1 MSTNTKAIVLFA
13 SALGV
18 SILFLVRWRQKRELR
33 RRHRR
38 KSQGSL
44 NIGGKLQIYMTA
56 PFVSTDIIAHAASF
70 PHPFF
75 SHITGIFGC
84 DFGGTLSKIVYFETK
99 TAKNHDLKKEHGDTI
114 EIPGRKSLRRNISL
128 GQLDTP
134 DHQVALDQLYSYMD
148 SSRDTSG
155 VSTRDDSLSFYSN
168 ILGGRLHFLHFET
181 RNMASGIEM
190 LSSTGITENI
200 RTIGCTGGGAHKYAK
215 EFEDQL
221 GITFVQL
228 DELGCLVR
236 GMNFALTNVVG
247 ECYTYRNDSTSP
259 VPVPDSASVSVTEKS
274 PKKIIEEPKT
284 DEKKIDKKSILEK
297 KKIEINTEQKTPTP
311 KRNEQN
317 KDDFTQSDKMKTPQP
332 QGWRRDVKEH
342 TYKVTMPHEMFC
354 TNELFPYLVVNIGSG
369 VSILKVKSPVVFE
382 RVSGSSLG
390 GGKLI
395 FFIVIFSSKYCTKI
409 DRMQRKNKL
418 GVEVY

>member
-1 MSTNTKAIVLFA
+1 MCL
-13 SALGV
+13 
-18 SILFLVRWRQKRELR
+18 
-33 RRHRR
+33 
-38 KSQGSL
+38 
-44 NIGGKLQIYMTA
+44 
-56 PFVSTDIIAHAASF
+56 P
-70 PHPFF
+70 
-75 SHITGIFGC
+75 GIFGC

-99 TAKNHDLKKEHGDTI
+99 TGKNHDLKEKELGDTV

-148 SSRDTSG
+148 SSRDKSG

-181 RNMASGIEM
+181 RNMVSGIEL

-259 VPVPDSASVSVTEKS
+259 VPVPEPPKDIKS
-274 PKKIIEEPKT
+274 PKSTPAT
-284 DEKKIDKKSILEK
+284 PTRNSDEKKTEEK
-297 KKIEINTEQKTPTP
+297 KAGFSFEDRRAEEASDNKEVNVDDNEKESEEESP
-311 KRNEQN
+311 K
-317 KDDFTQSDKMKTPQP
+317 DKEEKRKAA
-332 QGWRRDVKEH
+332 GWRRDVKEH
-342 TYKVTMPHEMFC
+342 TYKVTMPYEMFA

-369 VSILKVKSPVVFE
+369 VSILKVKSPGVFE

-390 GGKLI
+390 GG
-395 FFIVIFSSKYCTKI
+395 TK
-409 DRMQRKNKL
+409 MSCSLHVNGSEL
-418 GVEVY
+418 

>member
-1 MSTNTKAIVLFA
+1 MCL
-13 SALGV
+13 
-18 SILFLVRWRQKRELR
+18 
-33 RRHRR
+33 
-38 KSQGSL
+38 
-44 NIGGKLQIYMTA
+44 
-56 PFVSTDIIAHAASF
+56 P
-70 PHPFF
+70 
-75 SHITGIFGC
+75 GIFGC

-99 TAKNHDLKKEHGDTI
+99 TGKNHDLKEKELGDTV

-148 SSRDTSG
+148 SSRDKSG

-181 RNMASGIEM
+181 RNMVSGIEL

-259 VPVPDSASVSVTEKS
+259 VPVPEPPKDMKS
-274 PKKIIEEPKT
+274 PKSTPAT
-284 DEKKIDKKSILEK
+284 PTRNSDEKKTEEKKSGFSFEDRRA
-297 KKIEINTEQKTPTP
+297 EEVSDNTEVNVDDNEKENEEENSKDKEE
-311 KRNEQN
+311 KR
-317 KDDFTQSDKMKTPQP
+317 KAA
-332 QGWRRDVKEH
+332 GWRRDVKEH
-342 TYKVTMPHEMFC
+342 TYKVTMPYEMFA

-369 VSILKVKSPVVFE
+369 VSILKVKSPGVFE

-390 GGKLI
+390 GGKKISCSLHVDGSELWWSFIGTMRCRYVEYLI
-395 FFIVIFSSKYCTKI
+395 QKYKAFSYSRSKESKEGV
-409 DRMQRKNKL
+409 RQRIHQATSL
-418 GVEVY
+418 RAS

>member
-1 MSTNTKAIVLFA
+1 MHHKC
-13 SALGV
+13 
-18 SILFLVRWRQKRELR
+18 
-33 RRHRR
+33 
-38 KSQGSL
+38 
-44 NIGGKLQIYMTA
+44 LQIASCKQLYCAA
-56 PFVSTDIIAHAASF
+56 PLTYLN
-70 PHPFF
+70 F
-75 SHITGIFGC
+75 SQITGIFGC

-99 TAKNHDLKKEHGDTI
+99 TAKNQHLKKEHGDTI

-190 LSSTGITENI
+190 LSCTGIAENI

-259 VPVPDSASVSVTEKS
+259 VPAPDSASVS
-274 PKKIIEEPKT
+274 PKKQMEEPKT
-284 DEKKIDKKSILEK
+284 DEKKIEK
-297 KKIEINTEQKTPTP
+297 KPIVEENKVESNTEQQKLGTPTRKELNRDEINGDKEKTPQQEKTP
-311 KRNEQN
+311 Q
-317 KDDFTQSDKMKTPQP
+317 PQP

-354 TNELFPYLVVNIGSG
+354 SNELFPYLVVNIGSG
-369 VSILKVKSPVVFE
+369 VSILKVKSPGVFE

-390 GGKLI
+390 GG
-395 FFIVIFSSKYCTKI
+395 
-409 DRMQRKNKL
+409 
-418 GVEVY
+418 E

>member
-1 MSTNTKAIVLFA
+1 MSSSKTNTKAIVLLA

-33 RRHRR
+33 RRQRR

-44 NIGGKLQIYMTA
+44 NIGGNESFKQDRIALFVLAQTDGSIYVA
-56 PFVSTDIIAHAASF
+56 YQSSVAHFKAF
-70 PHPFF
+70 FNIFLDFNCLIF
-75 SHITGIFGC
+75 SHNTGIFGC

-148 SSRDTSG
+148 SSRDRSG

-259 VPVPDSASVSVTEKS
+259 VPVPDSLSASASDKS
-274 PKKIIEEPKT
+274 PKKLTEEPKT
-284 DEKKIDKKSILEK
+284 DEKKIEK
-297 KKIEINTEQKTPTP
+297 KTIIEESKVEPNTDQKTATPVRKEIN
-311 KRNEQN
+311 
-317 KDDFTQSDKMKTPQP
+317 KDEIHGDKDKTPQP

-369 VSILKVKSPVVFE
+369 VSILKVKSPGVFE

-390 GGKLI
+390 GG
-395 FFIVIFSSKYCTKI
+395 
-409 DRMQRKNKL
+409 
-418 GVEVY
+418 

>member
-1 MSTNTKAIVLFA
+1 MIIQLTC
-13 SALGV
+13 
-18 SILFLVRWRQKRELR
+18 
-33 RRHRR
+33 
-38 KSQGSL
+38 
-44 NIGGKLQIYMTA
+44 LQ
-56 PFVSTDIIAHAASF
+56 
-70 PHPFF
+70 
-75 SHITGIFGC
+75 GIFGC

-99 TAKNHDLKKEHGDTI
+99 TGKNHDLKEKELGDTV

-148 SSRDTSG
+148 SSRDKSG

-181 RNMASGIEM
+181 RNMVSGIEL

-259 VPVPDSASVSVTEKS
+259 VPVPPKDIRS
-274 PKKIIEEPKT
+274 PKSTPATPTRKS
-284 DEKKIDKKSILEK
+284 DEKKTEEKKAGFSSEDRRAEEVSDGKEINLDEIDKEESSKDKDEK
-297 KKIEINTEQKTPTP
+297 QKAA
-311 KRNEQN
+311 
-317 KDDFTQSDKMKTPQP
+317 
-332 QGWRRDVKEH
+332 GWRRDVKEH
-342 TYKVTMPHEMFC
+342 TYKVTMPYEMFA

-369 VSILKVKSPVVFE
+369 VSILKVKSPGVFE

-390 GGKLI
+390 GG
-395 FFIVIFSSKYCTKI
+395 
-409 DRMQRKNKL
+409 NKM
-418 GVEVY
+418 

>member
-1 MSTNTKAIVLFA
+1 ML
-13 SALGV
+13 
-18 SILFLVRWRQKRELR
+18 
-33 RRHRR
+33 
-38 KSQGSL
+38 
-44 NIGGKLQIYMTA
+44 
-56 PFVSTDIIAHAASF
+56 
-70 PHPFF
+70 
-75 SHITGIFGC
+75 GIFGC

-99 TAKNHDLKKEHGDTI
+99 TGKNHDLKEKELGDTV

-148 SSRDTSG
+148 SSRDKSG

-181 RNMASGIEM
+181 RNMVSGIEL

-259 VPVPDSASVSVTEKS
+259 VPVPPKDSKS
-274 PKKIIEEPKT
+274 FKSTPTTPT
-284 DEKKIDKKSILEK
+284 RNSDEKRTEEK
-297 KKIEINTEQKTPTP
+297 KTGFSFEDKRAEEVSDGKEVDVDENEKEESFKDKEEKQKAA
-311 KRNEQN
+311 
-317 KDDFTQSDKMKTPQP
+317 
-332 QGWRRDVKEH
+332 GWRRDVKEH
-342 TYKVTMPHEMFC
+342 TYKVTMPYEMFA

-369 VSILKVKSPVVFE
+369 VSILKVKSPGVFE

-390 GGKLI
+390 GGKEISSAL
-395 FFIVIFSSKYCTKI
+395 VIGGSVSLQNSRVVCT
-409 DRMQRKNKL
+409 
-418 GVEVY
+418 EE